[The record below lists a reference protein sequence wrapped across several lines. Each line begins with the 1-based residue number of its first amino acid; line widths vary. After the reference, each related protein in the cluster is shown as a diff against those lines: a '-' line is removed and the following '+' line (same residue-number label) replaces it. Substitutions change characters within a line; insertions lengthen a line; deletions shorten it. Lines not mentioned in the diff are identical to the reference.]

1 MTREGYDKRWP
12 RRIERAVVV
21 IIVVVVVVVM
31 VIKRITPPGIEPG
44 IKKKGIEPGIKI
56 KEKGIRWMSVRRTI
70 SPPGARTRVGKR
82 KRKRHPLD
90 ERPPQP

>member
-21 IIVVVVVVVM
+21 IIVVVVVVV
-31 VIKRITPPGIEPG
+31 VGAIRESHLRELNPGL
-44 IKKKGIEPGIKI
+44 K
-56 KEKGIRWMSVRRTI
+56 KEKRKEKKRKEKKRKEK
-70 SPPGARTRVGKR
+70 KR
-82 KRKRHPLD
+82 KRKEKKEKCVRLQS